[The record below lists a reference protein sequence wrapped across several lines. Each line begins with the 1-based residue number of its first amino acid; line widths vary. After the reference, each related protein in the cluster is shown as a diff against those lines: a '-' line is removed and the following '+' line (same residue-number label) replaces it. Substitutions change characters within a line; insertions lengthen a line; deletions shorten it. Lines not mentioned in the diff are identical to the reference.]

1 VIARFSTVRRKPTG
15 EGEQT
20 TTAAS
25 TAAPPRVDVEDVLRR
40 GDLKPFHRRAVIV
53 TGIAW
58 TFVAMEILLV
68 GFVAPIFA
76 QLWNLNGAWQG
87 LVNSAALAGSLVGS
101 LVLGRLADQIGRRT
115 IFQYAILWYAVF
127 TALTA
132 FAWGPWS
139 VMTLRFLA
147 GLGLGGL
154 LVVDP
159 SMLAEYL
166 PPQRR
171 GRLLVFL
178 DFWWPVGL
186 LLATGLS
193 YIFLGPTF
201 DRFGDW
207 SWRYLFLA
215 AAFPAFLAFIV
226 RRTLPESPYYLARH
240 GRMAEAAEVLSEI
253 EGEQVQETEFEVPEE
268 PRSSARELVADAL
281 RNRTVVTALVWIA
294 LNVAYYGLFLWL
306 PAVLQAEK
314 SFHVDVYLLLT
325 LSALS
330 QFPGYAAAI
339 WLVEKVG
346 RKATLASFLLLGG
359 LSAYAFAIADT
370 SGVYVTALF
379 FVGFFNLGAWGAVY
393 PYTAENFPT
402 RLRST
407 AFGVFEAVGKSAA
420 IAGPYIFGHLNDAT
434 GDTTWSLTF
443 IAIVMAAGGLVAAIF
458 GRETRG
464 QPLA

>member
-1 VIARFSTVRRKPTG
+1 M
-15 EGEQT
+15 
-20 TTAAS
+20 S
-25 TAAPPRVDVEDVLRR
+25 TAEIAVQPGRRDVEDVLRR
-40 GDLKPFHRRAVIV
+40 GGLTRFHRKAVIV
-53 TGIAW
+53 TGAAW

-76 QLWNLNGAWQG
+76 GLWHLNGRMQG

-101 LVLGRLADQIGRRT
+101 LALGRLADRIGRRA
-115 IFQYAILWYAVF
+115 IFQYSILWYAAF
-127 TALTA
+127 TAMTA
-132 FAWGPWS
+132 LSWGPWS
-139 VMTLRFLA
+139 VMTFRFLA
-147 GLGLGGL
+147 GIGLGGM

-159 SMLAEYL
+159 SVLAEYL

-193 YIFLGPTF
+193 YLFLGPTF

-215 AAFPAFLAFIV
+215 AAFPAFLAFWV
-226 RRTLPESPYYLARH
+226 RRTLPESPYFLARR
-240 GRMAEAAEVLSEI
+240 GRNREAAEVLSEI
-253 EGEQVQETEFEVPEE
+253 TGKPVAEGDFEAPLA
-268 PRSSARELVADAL
+268 PRSSMRELVTGAL
-281 RNRTVVTALVWIA
+281 RSRAIPTALIWIA
-294 LNVAYYGLFLWL
+294 LNVSYYGLFLWL
-306 PAVLQAEK
+306 PFVLFAEK
-314 SFHVDVYLLLT
+314 GIDINVYLLLT

-346 RKATLASFLLLGG
+346 RKPTLATFLLLGG
-359 LSAYAFAIADT
+359 LSAYAFAVADT
-370 SGVYVTALF
+370 EAVYVTSLF

-393 PYTAENFPT
+393 PYTAEMFPT
-402 RLRST
+402 RLRSS
-407 AFGVFEAVGKSAA
+407 AFGLMEGVGKAAA
-420 IAGPYIFGHLNDAT
+420 IAGPYIFGNLKDAT
-434 GDTTWSLTF
+434 GSTTWSLSF
-443 IAIVMAAGGLVAAIF
+443 VAIVMVAGAFVAGVF

-464 QPLA
+464 KKFA

>member
-1 VIARFSTVRRKPTG
+1 MSVAV
-15 EGEQT
+15 
-20 TTAAS
+20 
-25 TAAPPRVDVEDVLRR
+25 AAPRVRDVEEVLREHGLTR
-40 GDLKPFHRRAVIV
+40 FHRKAVLV
-53 TGIAW
+53 TGAAW

-76 QLWNLNGAWQG
+76 GLWHLNGRMQG

-101 LVLGRLADQIGRRT
+101 LALGRLADRIGRRA
-115 IFQYAILWYAVF
+115 IFQYSILWYAAF
-127 TALTA
+127 TAMTA
-132 FAWGPWS
+132 LSWGPWS
-139 VMTLRFLA
+139 VMTFRFLA
-147 GLGLGGL
+147 GIGLGGM

-193 YIFLGPTF
+193 FLFLGPSF

-215 AAFPAFLAFIV
+215 AALPAFLAFVV
-226 RRTLPESPYYLARH
+226 RRTLPESPYFLARQ
-240 GRMAEAAEVLSEI
+240 GRNREAAVVLTEI
-253 EGEQVQETEFEVPEE
+253 TGRPVEPGSLTAPEE
-268 PRSSARELVADAL
+268 PRSSVRELLADRL
-281 RNRTVVTALVWIA
+281 RGRAATTALIWIA
-294 LNVAYYGLFLWL
+294 LNISYYGLFLWL
-306 PAVLQAEK
+306 PFVLQSEK

-339 WLVEKVG
+339 WLVERVG
-346 RKATLASFLLLGG
+346 RKPTLATFLLLGG
-359 LSAYAFAIADT
+359 FSAYAFAAADT
-370 SGVYVTALF
+370 QSVYVTALF

-393 PYTAENFPT
+393 PYTSETFPT
-402 RLRST
+402 RLRSS
-407 AFGVFEAVGKSAA
+407 AFGLMEGVGKAAA

-434 GDTTWSLTF
+434 GSTTWSITF
-443 IAIVMAAGGLVAAIF
+443 VAIVMAAGGLVASVF

-464 QPLA
+464 QRLA